1 MTANNLFNK
10 NLGRECEFRLFF
22 FYGLQKKKEEWGQE
36 CCASFPSLDFS
47 DKDFDYLWA
56 RASNRTFL
64 LPPFFSFF
72 VCFFCIGLCDAPTTT
87 LRGLVVLRSRVIV
100 SPFPFLAE
108 INRQLEVN
116 GGHHSVFGSY
126 FAFAL
131 CSLLF
136 SRLHHES
143 TIHPCS
149 VSAAEATR

>member
-1 MTANNLFNK
+1 MRIQAFFFRITKEKRK
-10 NLGRECEFRLFF
+10 NEARNVALAFRLWTFPIRISIIYEHGLLIARFF
-22 FYGLQKKKEEWGQE
+22 CL
-36 CCASFPSLDFS
+36 
-47 DKDFDYLWA
+47 
-56 RASNRTFL
+56 
-64 LPPFFSFF
+64 PFFLFLC
-72 VCFFCIGLCDAPTTT
+72 VFCIGLCDAPTTT